1 MKRLAALALAMVLA
15 LSMTACS
22 DDGGSTTSGGGGT
35 GNTTSQGSGSGKTSS
50 SEDETKTALVDTLA
64 YRYMPDWTAAEEGGS
79 TVYTCGTEG
88 TYTVTY
94 VEQAG
99 ATIADVKEPLMAQW
113 EEAAEIEVVSDSIEQ
128 INGSMAWVLRMTMT
142 PKDGSAAKDVIM
154 YVVISDNG
162 YVTFEFATEGTISS
176 TFEKSI
182 TQLAKKYRRANAAD
196 QQAAAQ

>member
-1 MKRLAALALAMVLA
+1 MMKRLAALALAMVLA

-22 DDGGSTTSGGGGT
+22 DDGGSTTSGGAG
-35 GNTTSQGSGSGKTSS
+35 GNTTTQGSGKTSS
-50 SEDETKTALVDTLA
+50 TDDGTKTALIDTLA
-64 YRYMPDWTAAEEGGS
+64 YRYMPEWTAAEEGGS
-79 TVYTCGTEG
+79 TVYTCGSEG

-99 ATIADVKEPLMAQW
+99 ATIADIKEPLMAKW
-113 EEAAEIEVVSDSIEQ
+113 EEAAEVEVVSDSIEQ

-142 PKDGSAAKDVIM
+142 PKDEGAAKDVIM

-162 YVTFEFATEGTISS
+162 YVTFEFAAEGTISS
-176 TFEKSI
+176 TFEKNI

-196 QQAAAQ
+196 KEAAAQ

>member
-1 MKRLAALALAMVLA
+1 MMKRLAALALAMVLA

-22 DDGGSTTSGGGGT
+22 DDGGSTTSGNAGGT
-35 GNTTSQGSGSGKTSS
+35 SSKTSQGSGKSS
-50 SEDETKTALVDTLA
+50 SAQDDTKTALIDTLA
-64 YRYMPDWTAAEEGGS
+64 YRYMPEWTAAEEGGS
-79 TVYTCGTEG
+79 TVYTCGSEG

-99 ATIADVKEPLMAQW
+99 ATIADIKEPLMAKW
-113 EEAAEIEVVSDSIEQ
+113 EEAAEVEVVSDSIEQ

-142 PKDGSAAKDVIM
+142 PKDEGAAKDVIM

-162 YVTFEFATEGTISS
+162 YVTFEFAAEGTISS
-176 TFEKSI
+176 TFEKNI

-196 QQAAAQ
+196 KEAAAQ